1 VVVRPRIEF
10 LRPTIWSVGHA
21 EAPEVVTSAWID
33 EQLAET
39 YDRCG
44 IRPGLLESVAGI
56 VERRWWPEE
65 VTFDEAAAKAGVRA
79 LELADVA
86 PSEVDLL
93 ISTSVCKHH
102 LEPSVACS
110 VHFRLGLSSECI
122 NYDLGNACLGFVN
135 AMQVGAMAIETGQ
148 ADTVLIVDGEGSRYT
163 QLATIERL
171 RQPTATA
178 LDVFD
183 QFASL
188 TLGSGAAAMV
198 MGGPRDG
205 AHRFIGGIS
214 RAATQNH
221 ELCVGDLDTMRTD
234 TAALLEGGLA
244 LALEAFEASV
254 EAGWEWK
261 TCDRFVMHQVSAV
274 HTRKLCELLGVDMN
288 LVPLTYPGFG
298 NMGPAAV
305 PYTLSTVADDIAS
318 GERVLLMGIGS
329 GLNVA
334 AAELTW

>member
-1 VVVRPRIEF
+1 M
-10 LRPTIWSVGHA
+10 RPTIWSVGHA

-65 VTFDEAAAKAGVRA
+65 MSFDEAAAKAGVRA

-110 VHFRLGLSSECI
+110 VHFRLGLGPQCI

-135 AMQVGAMAIETGQ
+135 AMQVGAMAIETGH
-148 ADTVLIVDGEGSRYT
+148 ARTVLIVDGEGSRYT

-178 LDVFD
+178 LDVYD

-198 MGGPRDG
+198 MGGPRSG

-221 ELCVGDLDTMRTD
+221 DLCVGDLDTMLTD

-244 LALEAFEASV
+244 LALEAFEVSV

-261 TCDRFVMHQVSAV
+261 TCDLFVMHQVSAV
-274 HTRKLCELLGVDMN
+274 HTRKLCELIGVDMK

-305 PYTLSTVADDIAS
+305 PYTLSTVADEIVP

-334 AAELTW
+334 AAELIW

>member
-1 VVVRPRIEF
+1 MAVSLRTDYT
-10 LRPTIWSVGHA
+10 RPTIWSVGHA
-21 EAPEVVTSAWID
+21 EAPEVITSAWID

-39 YDRCG
+39 FDRCG

-65 VTFDEAAAKAGVRA
+65 VTFDEAAAKAGTRA
-79 LELADVA
+79 LELADVHA
-86 PSEVDLL
+86 SEVDML

-110 VHFRLGLSSECI
+110 VHFRLGLRPECV
-122 NYDLGNACLGFVN
+122 NFDLGNACLGFVN

-148 ADTVLIVDGEGSRYT
+148 AETVLIVDGEGSRYT

-171 RQPTATA
+171 RQPSATA

-188 TLGSGAAAMV
+188 TLGSGGAAMV
-198 MGGPRDG
+198 MGGPRSG
-205 AHRFIGGIS
+205 AHRFLGGVS

-221 ELCVGDLDTMRTD
+221 DLCVGDLDTMRTD
-234 TAALLEGGLA
+234 TAALLENGLA
-244 LALEAFEASV
+244 LAQDAFKASV
-254 EAGWEWK
+254 DAGWEWT

-274 HTRKLCELLGVDMN
+274 HTRKLCELLGIDMD

-305 PYTLSTVADDIAS
+305 PYTLSTVADEIAP

-329 GLNVA
+329 GLNCA
-334 AAELTW
+334 AAELIW